1 MKDVLIFLVPI
12 IKFFL
17 YFFLNENDN
26 CTCYI
31 STAKMIECK
40 HRISINR
47 KIDISKIDKCWY
59 KRKGLSLL
67 SNYGPFSSPKI
78 YTFDCWLDY
87 DEDNFEIFDNN
98 YHNDDPEIE
107 CTFDDNLVNI
117 EHPDEY
123 VERIDNN
130 TTDKS
135 TNTLIYT
142 SISSICDELHTTTKM
157 I

>member
-1 MKDVLIFLVPI
+1 
-12 IKFFL
+12 
-17 YFFLNENDN
+17 
-26 CTCYI
+26 
-31 STAKMIECK
+31 MIECK

-47 KIDISKIDKCWY
+47 KIDISNIDKCWY

-67 SNYGPFSSPKI
+67 SNYGSISSPKI
-78 YTFDCWLDY
+78 YKFDCWLDY

-130 TTDKS
+130 TIDKS
-135 TNTLIYT
+135 TNTLLYT
-142 SISSICDELHTTTKM
+142 SISSICDELHNVMKKNNKISTFFVGMLLKLEKVIM
-157 I
+157 SKQNKICI